1 MWLCCLSNGGIGSG
15 NYINKVSSKAFVTTG
30 GYLGKPSTIGLTKA
44 IAITRGASLEGPV
57 IAWPLLRR
65 YWLFCTS

>member
-1 MWLCCLSNGGIGSG
+1 LCCLSNGGTGG
-15 NYINKVSSKAFVTTG
+15 GGYINEVSSKALMTTG
-30 GYLGKPSTIGLTKA
+30 GYLGKPSIIGLIKA
-44 IAITRGASLEGPV
+44 MAITGGASSEGPV